1 MNVSGGDSADER
13 TSRGSEPP
21 AFPQVGN
28 SEATDSGTA
37 PSAPLFSPAGPPGSG
52 AQMSDVVSRPIDP
65 APKNVGAARGGRV
78 RWLVAGLAT
87 LLVFAVVGGVL
98 FLAAPRAG
106 TPSATAHYVPADT
119 TAYAEIRLDLPG
131 DQHDNLASFMSHF
144 PGFADQAAFQ
154 QKLDE
159 SLNSLVIRSN
169 GAGIDWNNDVKPWF
183 GGQVAVFGN
192 PNSNPG
198 MVELDSYVA
207 PPPPEIVFA
216 FTVAD
221 KAKLQ
226 ATIDARSGGSQAASV
241 DYQGQQIKTIAQPAG
256 MSTSGSYV
264 ITDDA
269 ILVAPTVELLK
280 AALDVKAGQKPGLAD
295 QDFFLQQLASL
306 HADRLATFYFDGSK
320 QVSNLQGL
328 TGSTEMAVPAECT
341 RLYSSM
347 GSVKYVGEARAESD
361 HIALNMRSSLPTGD
375 NAPPVPGNGTT
386 TLAQSMPSDTL
397 FYLETHNLGAS
408 LGWGIKGYLACM
420 SAMQASFGGPSPST
434 GIGANDPSK
443 LFEQFLDV
451 KPEEFLNFVDDAA
464 LSVTFKDD
472 KVGAGM
478 VATVDDEAVATSR
491 VNKLLGLLNLLGSG
505 FGGSS
510 MSMNIATD
518 ESDHNG
524 TKVTTITLS
533 SSYPASEST
542 PITFQV
548 AVANGRLYLGYEN
561 FVIDALDR
569 QASDS
574 LSTSAKYQ
582 KGLSAAPGDNASIF
596 YADIAA
602 IADLAEGAMSGQEK
616 TQYEANSKPFID
628 PLSFFSGVSHVDGDI
643 TVSNGF
649 LYVE

>member
-1 MNVSGGDSADER
+1 MTVGGGDSADER
-13 TSRGSEPP
+13 PSGGSEPL
-21 AFPQVGN
+21 AFPRVGN
-28 SEATDSGTA
+28 SEATDSGATQ
-37 PSAPLFSPAGPPGSG
+37 SAPLFSPAGPPGSG

-65 APKNVGAARGGRV
+65 APQSAGAARGGRV

-119 TAYAEIRLDLPG
+119 TAYAELRLDLPG

-159 SLNSLVIRSN
+159 SLNSLVLRSN
-169 GAGIDWNNDVKPWF
+169 SAGIDWNNDVKPWF

-192 PNSNPG
+192 VNSNPG
-198 MVELDSYVA
+198 MIEMDSYVA

-269 ILVAPTVELLK
+269 VLVAPTVDLLR
-280 AALDVKAGQKPGLAD
+280 AALDVKAGQKAGLAD
-295 QDFFLQQLASL
+295 QQFFLQQLAAL
-306 HADRLATFYFDGSK
+306 HADRLATFYYDGSK
-320 QVSNLQGL
+320 QLSSLQGL
-328 TGSTEMAVPAECT
+328 TGSSETVPAECT

-361 HIALNMRSSLPTGD
+361 HIALNMRSSLPTGE
-375 NAPPVPGNGTT
+375 NAPPAPDNGTT
-386 TLAQSMPSDTL
+386 TLAQAMPGDTL

-420 SAMQASFGGPSPST
+420 SAMQASLGGPSPST
-434 GIGANDPSK
+434 GISANDPSK

-451 KPEEFLNFVDDAA
+451 KPEEFVDFVDDAA
-464 LSVTFKDD
+464 LSVTFKND
-472 KVGAGM
+472 KVGAGL
-478 VATVDDEAVATSR
+478 VATVDDEAVAKSR
-491 VNKLLGLLNLLGSG
+491 VNKILGLVNLLGSG
-505 FGGSS
+505 IGGSS

-533 SSYPASEST
+533 SSYPESEST
-542 PITFQV
+542 PLKFQV

-561 FVIDALDR
+561 FVVDALDR

-574 LSTSAKYQ
+574 LSASARYQ
-582 KGLSAAPGDNASIF
+582 KALSAAPGDNAGIF
-596 YADIAA
+596 YVDIAAVADIA
-602 IADLAEGAMSGQEK
+602 EETMSGQEK
-616 TQYEANSKPFID
+616 TLYEANSKPFID
-628 PLSFFSGVSHVDGDI
+628 PLSFFSGVTHVDGDI
-643 TVSNGF
+643 MVSNGF